1 MQGFVCSKW
10 HIMVSWCIENVW
22 KMCPEVY
29 QFDASHFLSAPG
41 LAWKAA
47 LRKTKVLDEEYVNL
61 YIEMQKLITN
71 TWKIKVKGTIFQY
84 IPIFKL
90 GLQ

>member
-1 MQGFVCSKW
+1 
-10 HIMVSWCIENVW
+10 
-22 KMCPEVY
+22 MCPEVY

-71 TWKIKVKGTIFQY
+71 T
-84 IPIFKL
+84 
-90 GLQ
+90 